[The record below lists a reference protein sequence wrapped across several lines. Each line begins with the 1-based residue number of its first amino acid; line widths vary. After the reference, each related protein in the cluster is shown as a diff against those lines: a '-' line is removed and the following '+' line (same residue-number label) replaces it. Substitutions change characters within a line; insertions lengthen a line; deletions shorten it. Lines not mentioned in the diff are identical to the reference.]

1 VIVVIQS
8 GPNRQPQ
15 AGRIKAR
22 NGQPVLFVADPTR
35 APDDAGICHARP
47 DAPSSFCISW
57 RKLVASYNANPRD
70 NPLGLLPAYKLY
82 QDEVFEQLVGQ
93 LGKEQVFIL
102 SPGWGLIP
110 SSFLTPDYDITFD
123 RKADPCRRRKPTD
136 SYDDFCMLPMHC
148 DEDLYFF
155 GDADCLSLFC
165 KLTEAYGG
173 KRIVFH
179 PKASPPEAPGC
190 ELRPFDADEQA
201 SWQRDCARAFLST
214 ASETRTEEARR
225 SAPRVNKVEA
235 RLRALRSLP
244 GAVPLRH
251 GGGREPNPA
260 AIRKAIRGAQSHLAA
275 YCWLMQSLPE
285 VDVTRDKEFQQ
296 RFIAFHRISHRSPAW
311 QATYFQRLEVA
322 KVIGAEFADVLD
334 ELWEETGRYEPA
346 YASRLVA
353 TVDPGQPVWDQ
364 HTLTRT
370 GLRAPG
376 YLDPNK
382 LRHAGDVYYQVRKWY
397 AAYLGSPGGKRLVA
411 LFDEA
416 APEFRDINALKK
428 VEFALMPAGQSSGI
442 PGAAGTSVA

>member
-8 GPNRQPQ
+8 DPNRQPQ
-15 AGRIKAR
+15 AGRINAR

-35 APDDAGICHARP
+35 APDDAGVHHARP
-47 DAPSSFCISW
+47 DAPSNFCISW
-57 RKLVASYNANPRD
+57 RKLVASYNSNPRD

-82 QDEVFEQLVGQ
+82 QDEIFAQAVEQ

-123 RKADPCRRRKPTD
+123 SKAEPYRRRKPAD
-136 SYDDFCMLPMHC
+136 NFDDFCMLPMHC

-173 KRIVFH
+173 KRFVFH
-179 PKASPPEAPGC
+179 PKAGLPEAPGC
-190 ELRPFDADEQA
+190 EIRSFDADERA
-201 SWQRDCARAFLST
+201 GWHRNCARAFLST
-214 ASETRTEEARR
+214 ASGTRTEEARQ
-225 SAPRVNKVEA
+225 SAPRVHKVEA

-251 GGGREPNPA
+251 GGGREPSLA
-260 AIRKAIRGAQSHLAA
+260 AIRKAIRGAKSYLAA
-275 YCWLMQSLPE
+275 YRWLMQSLPD
-285 VDVTRDKEFQQ
+285 VDVSNDKEFQQ
-296 RFIAFHRISHRSPAW
+296 RFSAFHRISHRSPAW

-322 KVIGAEFADVLD
+322 KVIGAEFADVLE

-376 YLDPNK
+376 YLDPDK
-382 LRHAGDVYYQVRKWY
+382 LRHAGGVYYEIRKWY
-397 AAYLGSPGGKRLVA
+397 AAYLESPGGQRLVA
-411 LFDEA
+411 CFDEE
-416 APEFRDINALKK
+416 APELRDINALKK
-428 VEFALMPAGQSSGI
+428 VEFALMPVSRSLGI
-442 PGAAGTSVA
+442 LETAGTSVA